1 VVQASTSGC
10 LMTIRGQLILNCLIM
25 SFYLTIFALIADHIG
40 CSTVFYKYLNNLFNR
55 VIKLSNLK
63 NKLSYV
69 TFLSTKLLI

>member
-1 VVQASTSGC
+1 
-10 LMTIRGQLILNCLIM
+10 M

-69 TFLSTKLLI
+69 TFLSTKILI